1 MAKETEKN
9 EEGLTL
15 RIKIGPKEGDMVG
28 YGKIIVGKE
37 KPKAIDLTDQVINNN
52 NW

>member
-1 MAKETEKN
+1 MAKETKKN

-28 YGKIIVGKE
+28 HGKIIVGRE
-37 KPKAIDLTDQVINNN
+37 KPKVIDLSHEVMNIN
-52 NW
+52 W